1 MPDRDIRDLSLF
13 RRYRDRLSVGVIT
26 DGVVVFQD
34 LVGQL

>member
-13 RRYRDRLSVGVIT
+13 RRCRDRLPVGFIA

-34 LVGQL
+34 LMD